1 MYLFRVRGRD
11 PPQPAPRRRCARA
24 EGGQRAGPATPLYGG
39 PNGTLV
45 AALTPNGLPAALP
58 VSGAVN
64 GAVLA
69 AYLEQVLGPTLVPGD
84 GVVPDNLPAHQ
95 VAGRAE
101 LVEARGAR
109 PLYLPSCSPGF
120 NPVELAFSKL
130 KTWLRPAQARTGEAL
145 EEAIGEAMRWIS
157 AADAQNWFAHCG
169 YHVY

>member
-1 MYLFRVRGRD
+1 MSR
-11 PPQPAPRRRCARA
+11 
-24 EGGQRAGPATPLYGG
+24 
-39 PNGTLV
+39 
-45 AALTPNGLPAALP
+45 
-58 VSGAVN
+58 AVN

-101 LVEARGAR
+101 LIEARGAR
-109 PLYLPSCSPGF
+109 PSYLPPHSPDF

-145 EEAIGEAMRWIS
+145 EAVIH
-157 AADAQNWFAHCG
+157 AATEGVTARDAKNWFAHCD
-169 YHVY
+169 YHVH